1 MLKEVIDQVETDK
14 AILTKPTDGLR
25 PKAPGM
31 KYRHYA
37 PKADFRMYDGEEEKV
52 ANEIIKV
59 ANEKDSQGYV
69 TGILTSDQN
78 KHFYEGKVNDGVV
91 VVSLGDLDKPE
102 TIANHLFKALRD
114 FDKMEAQFIF
124 GETFS
129 RKNVG
134 DAIMNRLTKAAGY
147 NIINL

>member
-1 MLKEVIDQVETDK
+1 
-14 AILTKPTDGLR
+14 
-25 PKAPGM
+25 M

-91 VVSLGDLDKPE
+91 IVSLGDLDKPE

-129 RKNVG
+129 RKDVG